1 MTEQGKGRWIIASNR
16 LPFSKEDG
24 KVTVSPGGLVSAL
37 SGVRSNREMVWI
49 GTAPDDLT
57 ASDIRHQRAG
67 RFARFVPIHVDK
79 DDYHAYYN
87 GISNDV
93 FWPAFHYESQYV
105 NFRWEDWEAYH
116 RVNEQFAKV
125 ILDAAKPG
133 DLIWIH
139 DFHLFL
145 VPHYLRLLETH
156 LKIGFFLHI
165 PFPSS
170 EIFQELPV
178 RQEILDSLLS
188 ADLVGFHDHGYL
200 RHFLASAQRV
210 GRLET
215 SVLGVRRGTRTTRVG
230 VFPVSIDTARYKLRA
245 RAPKVLKLTETFRI
259 AGSRSRVVLGVDRLD
274 YSKGID
280 LKLRAFQ
287 DMLRN
292 HPRLRGHVSLIQVA
306 VPTRQ
311 GVREYRRLRSQIE
324 MLVGAINGEFGRPN
338 HTPAKYMYGS
348 VSFATLLALYNLAN
362 VMIVSSKRDG
372 MNLVCQ
378 EYVAAQDP
386 DDPGVVLLSEFAG
399 AISTLIHAVP
409 INPWDTHGTAEKLAA
424 SLQTPKAQRREHHA
438 QMLRYLEAYTA
449 SDWARDFM
457 TALDWADMSRL
468 GQAPDERTAQV
479 ITPRRLA
486 SKLRNRIEGRPIFLL
501 TDYDGTLVPICD
513 TPDDAILG
521 TDMRQ
526 QLERLIK
533 HDNIRVVTVSGR
545 PGRFLSTQFRGL
557 NLSMASEHGA
567 RFYSAGRKRWQTL
580 VHSETKQWLG
590 TAVELMKGRATR
602 VPDSFIERKQYSV
615 SWHYRKSPKE
625 FAAEQASKLK
635 DELEFIFA
643 NMPVTVIGG
652 KRIIEVRA
660 SEANKGHFVRWLL
673 HTHPLRD
680 DEVIVAFGDDE
691 TDEEMFSALPE
702 NAITIKVGPGN
713 TVARYRIESQR
724 QLLPFLNRLTALQ
737 PDQAS
742 T

>member
-1 MTEQGKGRWIIASNR
+1 MKETKKGRWIIASNR
-16 LPFSKEDG
+16 LPFSKKSN
-24 KVTVSPGGLVSAL
+24 KVTVSSGGLVSAL

-49 GTAPDDLT
+49 GTAPADLT
-57 ASDIRHQRAG
+57 ADDIEQSRAG
-67 RFARFVPIHVDK
+67 RFARFVPVYVDEA
-79 DDYHAYYN
+79 DYDAYYN
-87 GISNDV
+87 GISNNV

-125 ILDAAKPG
+125 ILEAAKPG

-145 VPHYLRLLETH
+145 VPHYLRRLKTS

-178 RQEILDSLLS
+178 RQELLDSLLN
-188 ADLVGFHDHGYL
+188 ADLVGFHDHSYL
-200 RHFLASAQRV
+200 SHFLASAQRV
-210 GRLET
+210 GKLET
-215 SVLGVRRGTRTTRVG
+215 SVLGVRRGDHTTRVG

-245 RAPKVLKLTETFRI
+245 RDPKVLKLAETFRT
-259 AGSRSRVVLGVDRLD
+259 AGPKYRVVLGVDRLD

-292 HPRLRGHVSLIQVA
+292 HPPLRGRVTLIQVA

-311 GVREYRRLRSQIE
+311 RVRDYQLLRNQIE
-324 MLVGAINGEFGRPN
+324 MLVGAINGEFGLPN
-338 HTPAKYMYGS
+338 HTPVKYMYGS
-348 VSFATLLALYNLAN
+348 VSFETLLALYNLAN
-362 VMIVSSKRDG
+362 VMVVSSKRDG

-399 AISTLIHAVP
+399 AISTLIHAVS

-424 SLQTPKAQRREHHA
+424 SLRTPKAERLRHHA

-449 SDWARDFM
+449 SDWARGFM
-457 TALDWADMSRL
+457 TALDWSDVSKLGRDPEQRL
-468 GQAPDERTAQV
+468 AQV
-479 ITPRRLA
+479 IGPRRMS
-486 SKLRNRIEGRPIFLL
+486 SKLRKRIEGRPIFLL

-513 TPDDAILG
+513 TPEEAILG
-521 TDMRQ
+521 PDMRT
-526 QLERLIK
+526 QLERLVRCD
-533 HDNIRVVTVSGR
+533 HIRVVTVSGR

-557 NLSMASEHGA
+557 DLSMASEHGA
-567 RFYSAGRKRWQTL
+567 RFYSASRHRWQTL
-580 VHSETKQWLG
+580 VHSDRKQWLP

-615 SWHYRKSPKE
+615 SWHYRKSPRE
-625 FAAEQASKLK
+625 FATEQASKLK

-643 NMPVTVIGG
+643 NMPVSVIAG
-652 KRIIEVRA
+652 KQIIEVRA

-673 HTHPLRD
+673 NTYPLRD
-680 DEVIVAFGDDE
+680 NEAIVAFGDDA

-702 NAITIKVGPGN
+702 DAITIKVGPGN
-713 TVARYRIESQR
+713 TVARYRIETQR
-724 QLLPFLNRLTALQ
+724 QLLPFLRQLESLR
-737 PDQAS
+737 PD
-742 T
+742 